1 MPILMLFLDGVGIG
15 ADDSTANPFFSSTLF
30 ALRSL
35 LNQGLPSLDKQF
47 IQNGNATCLPL
58 DATLGVEGLPQSGTG
73 QTALFTGENAPRLI
87 GKHFGPYP
95 YSTLRPII
103 EEKNLFRQLNEAGRR
118 AYFANAYPQKFFDY
132 FNDKQNRLTV
142 TTLSCKYN
150 DMPLHRADTLEEGRA
165 VSADITNAGWAKM
178 GYPNIPVI
186 EAAEAGQRLVRL
198 LDEND
203 FVLFEYWRTDKAGHS
218 ENMSEAI
225 DALESFDQM
234 LAGVVEALDISNS
247 LLFITS
253 DHGNIEDMTTKVH
266 TRNPVP
272 AILYGHRHSEF
283 AQTLLAQP
291 DLTNVTPTI
300 LQFIAESTTVAAK

>member
-15 ADDSTANPFFSSTLF
+15 ADDSTANPFFRTTLS
-30 ALRSL
+30 ALNAL
-35 LNQGLPSLDKQF
+35 LHNELPSLDNQF
-47 IQNGNATCLPL
+47 IQNGKATCLPL

-73 QTALFTGENAPRLI
+73 QTALFTGVNAPQLI

-103 EEKNLFRQLNEAGRR
+103 EEKNIFRQLKEARKR
-118 AYFANAYPQKFFDY
+118 VCFANAYPQKFFHY
-132 FNDKQNRLTV
+132 FEDKQNRLTV

-150 DMPLHRADTLEEGRA
+150 TMPLHRADALEEGRA

-178 GYPNIPVI
+178 DYPHIPVI
-186 EAAEAGQRLVRL
+186 EAAEAGRRLVRL

-218 ENMSEAI
+218 ENMKEAI
-225 DALESFDQM
+225 AALELFDGM
-234 LAGVVEALDISNS
+234 LGGILEALDASNS
-247 LLFITS
+247 LLIITS

-272 AILYGHRHSEF
+272 AILYGHRHADF
-283 AQTLLAQP
+283 AEALLVQP

-300 LQFIAESTTVAAK
+300 MQFMGEAVAVATK